1 VQPFTYDA
9 LPGRVVFGPGTA
21 RARLADEVSRLGAS
35 CLLLITT
42 PRAAALA
49 RELAAPLGGR
59 VAGVCTGVR
68 EHVPAEVAEAAR
80 QQAAEAGADALLSI
94 GGGSATGTAK
104 AVALTTGLPV
114 IAIPT
119 TYAGSEVTP
128 VWGLTEGDR
137 KTTGTD
143 PRVLPR
149 VVLYDPDLTMSLP
162 AGLTAASGL
171 NALAHCAEAFWA
183 PGRNPVTA
191 LAAAEGLRVLAQ
203 ALPLAV
209 KDGADLAARGDL
221 LYGAYLAGTAFGVAG
236 AGLHHKICHVLGGRF
251 GLPHAQTHAIVLP
264 YVLAF
269 NLPGA
274 PDAAARISQALDEAG
289 LDPVGPAAA
298 VQALA
303 ARLGLP
309 GGLRDIGLR
318 EDQIDEAARLI
329 EPAVPADNPV
339 PAGAAELRTLLRAA
353 WAGAPV
359 ASLTGPPATHDA
371 AVQAA
376 REAAVT
382 AEVLA
387 SFAGAVSPRYRE
399 VAQSLVRNLHAFA
412 REIRLTQDEWQFGI
426 DFLTRAGH
434 ITDDRRQEFI
444 LLSDVLG
451 MSMLTIGINAPVA
464 AGATESTV
472 VGPFFVAGAPETA
485 LGGDIAN
492 GAQGQPCYVSGTVS
506 DTAGQPIAGARID
519 VWQSDEDGFYD
530 VQYPDGRTAARG
542 WLRTGPDGAY
552 RFWSVH
558 PAPYPIPDDGPVGE
572 LLTAAGRGPMR
583 PAHLHFRVH
592 VPGYRPLVT
601 HIFVAGDPYLDRDA
615 VFGVKESLIVEF
627 TEHPPGPAP
636 EGRVLDGPWS
646 RVTFDMVLAPAAD
659 QAP

>member
-1 VQPFTYDA
+1 MQPFTYDA

-21 RARLADEVSRLGAS
+21 QARLADEVSRLGAS
-35 CLLLITT
+35 RLLLITT

-80 QQAAEAGADALLSI
+80 QQAAETGADALLSI

-149 VVLYDPDLTMSLP
+149 VVLYDPDLTVSLP

-191 LAAAEGLRVLAQ
+191 LAAAEGVRVLAQ

-236 AGLHHKICHVLGGRF
+236 AGLHHKICHVLGGRY

-264 YVLAF
+264 YVMAL

-289 LDPVGPAAA
+289 LDPAGPAAA

-359 ASLTGPPATHDA
+359 ASRGRAAAPAMPRCRPPGRQRSPPRCWPASR
-371 AVQAA
+371 A
-376 REAAVT
+376 RRRRGT
-382 AEVLA
+382 ARSRRA
-387 SFAGAVSPRYRE
+387 WCGTCT
-399 VAQSLVRNLHAFA
+399 AFA

-451 MSMLTIGINAPVA
+451 LSMLTIGINAPA
-464 AGATESTV
+464 SAGATESTV

-492 GAQGQPCYVSGTVS
+492 GAQGQPCYVSGTVT
-506 DTAGQPIAGARID
+506 DTAGQPMAGARID

-542 WLRTGPDGAY
+542 WLRTGPDGGY

-558 PAPYPIPDDGPVGE
+558 PAPYPIPDDGPVGD
-572 LLTAAGRGPMR
+572 LLKAAGRGPMR
-583 PAHLHFRVH
+583 PAHLHFRVA

-601 HIFVAGDPYLDRDA
+601 HIFVAGDQYLDRDA

-636 EGRVLDGPWS
+636 EGRVLGGPWS